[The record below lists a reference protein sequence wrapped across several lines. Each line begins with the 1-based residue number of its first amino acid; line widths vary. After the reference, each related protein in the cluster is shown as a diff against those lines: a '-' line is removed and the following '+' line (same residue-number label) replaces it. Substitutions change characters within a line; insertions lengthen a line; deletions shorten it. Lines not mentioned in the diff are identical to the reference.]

1 MYKLALETPSKIIF
15 NTIGHRQILLFTRI
29 FQKFSKKKKKKTFSN
44 ISSKN
49 FFSAKK
55 IRENETTF
63 RLKLTTSY
71 QENSLSRGGRGPS
84 TSSNCLCP
92 HPRAERASA
101 STMHEHRCRYI
112 AGTMK
117 GWLVRHNWPANS
129 PRCLLIKE

>member
-49 FFSAKK
+49 FFSAK

-71 QENSLSRGGRGPS
+71 QENSLSRGEGAIDI
-84 TSSNCLCP
+84 L
-92 HPRAERASA
+92 
-101 STMHEHRCRYI
+101 
-112 AGTMK
+112 
-117 GWLVRHNWPANS
+117 
-129 PRCLLIKE
+129 